1 MSSETETKKE
11 DKQQTTTKSSSN
23 EAHSL
28 DQASRQPLFG
38 FYLKVVPLKISVF
51 G

>member
-11 DKQQTTTKSSSN
+11 DKQQATTKSSSDK
-23 EAHSL
+23 AHSL

-38 FYLKVVPLKISVF
+38 SYLKVLPLK
-51 G
+51 

>member
-1 MSSETETKKE
+1 MSSEPQSKKE
-11 DKQQTTTKSSSN
+11 DEQQTTTKSSSN
-23 EAHSL
+23 KAHSL

-38 FYLKVVPLKISVF
+38 FYLKVLPLKISVF